1 MAVGEIPPGV
11 ASTPCRKLPALTTV
25 IVNRFHGKSEEY
37 LERGV
42 GMDKLIT
49 FALAGLVAQFIDGS
63 LGMGFGVI
71 GTSLLVASGATA
83 ASASAVIHAAKVG
96 TALVSG
102 GSHWKFGNVH
112 WRTVGLIGLPGALGA
127 YFGATFLSSVDGSNV
142 APFTAVILCCLG
154 AYMLYRFA
162 FDVARASVDPSS
174 LRVRFLVPLGVVGG
188 VIDAIGG
195 GGWGPVATP
204 TLMTAGRM
212 EPRTAIGSASL
223 AELLVALGASLG
235 FLLHLRSG
243 QVNWSHVAALLG
255 GAVVVAPFA
264 AWVVKVIAPR
274 VLGTLVGVLIVV
286 LNVRT
291 ILVGIKTP
299 GPLVA
304 LALLV
309 LLAAGVVL
317 VLRSWKAMRGIE
329 LIQSFSD
336 QTAGSPVGS

>member
-1 MAVGEIPPGV
+1 ME
-11 ASTPCRKLPALTTV
+11 
-25 IVNRFHGKSEEY
+25 
-37 LERGV
+37 
-42 GMDKLIT
+42 KLIV

-71 GTSLLVASGATA
+71 GTSMLVAAGASA

-112 WRTVGLIGLPGALGA
+112 WRTVGLLGIPGAIGA
-127 YFGATFLSSVDGSNV
+127 YFGATFLSGIDGKNV
-142 APFTAVILCCLG
+142 APFTAVILCVLG
-154 AYMLYRFA
+154 LYMLYRFT
-162 FDVARASVDPSS
+162 FDVVRSAVDPSS

-235 FLLHLRSG
+235 FFLHLSSE
-243 QVNWSHVAALLG
+243 QVNLSHVAALLL
-255 GAVVVAPFA
+255 GAIVVAPFA
-264 AWVVKVIAPR
+264 AWVVKVMAPM

-291 ILVGIKTP
+291 ILLAFDVAGAVIAGAIVGLT
-299 GPLVA
+299 A
-304 LALLV
+304 L
-309 LLAAGVVL
+309 GMVL
-317 VLRSWKAMRGIE
+317 VLRSWKRCRQVEHVHDLAEHVRDLAE
-329 LIQSFSD
+329 HAEVAEVD
-336 QTAGSPVGS
+336 SPASVYPLL

>member
-1 MAVGEIPPGV
+1 ME
-11 ASTPCRKLPALTTV
+11 
-25 IVNRFHGKSEEY
+25 
-37 LERGV
+37 
-42 GMDKLIT
+42 KLIV
-49 FALAGLVAQFIDGS
+49 FALAGLVAQLIDGS

-71 GTSLLVASGATA
+71 GTSMLVASGASA

-112 WRTVGLIGLPGALGA
+112 WRTVGLIGVPGALGA
-127 YFGATFLSSVDGSNV
+127 YFGATFLSNVDGSDV
-142 APFTAVILCCLG
+142 APFTAGILCALG
-154 AYMLYRFA
+154 LYMLYRFA
-162 FDVARASVDPSS
+162 FDVARAVVDPSS
-174 LRVRFLVPLGVVGG
+174 LRVRFLVPLGLAGG

-235 FLLHLRSG
+235 FLLHLSSE
-243 QVNWSHVAALLG
+243 QVNWSHVVALLA

-264 AWVVKVIAPR
+264 AWVVKVMAPR

-286 LNVRT
+286 LNTRT
-291 ILVGIKTP
+291 ILVGFDAP
-299 GPLVA
+299 GVLI
-304 LALLV
+304 LAAVLV
-309 LLAAGVVL
+309 LTAGGAVL
-317 VLRSWKAMRGIE
+317 VLRSWKACRAMERI
-329 LIQSFSD
+329 SK
-336 QTAGSPVGS
+336 AGSVVIEHPDEVSVDITG